1 MEKLEENNGAE
12 MFFNNEKQ
20 QKTIL
25 CFYLESINAR

>member
-12 MFFNNEKQ
+12 MFFNNEKH

-25 CFYLESINAR
+25 YFYLESINAR